1 MTLGHLNSHL
11 IIFPSFYSLPL
22 SSPPCTLKFLS
33 IRGLHQF
40 LPGKHKTKNKHHPN
54 KQKIIM
60 VDIIGS
66 RIISSILPSVISEN
80 IEVATF
86 FALLSY
92 VLFLINWVVTTD
104 WVEKVRYEVAFC
116 QSDTAIC
123 FQPYFSLKQLFTA
136 ASVFRGDMC
145 NWR

>member
-1 MTLGHLNSHL
+1 
-11 IIFPSFYSLPL
+11 
-22 SSPPCTLKFLS
+22 
-33 IRGLHQF
+33 
-40 LPGKHKTKNKHHPN
+40 
-54 KQKIIM
+54 M